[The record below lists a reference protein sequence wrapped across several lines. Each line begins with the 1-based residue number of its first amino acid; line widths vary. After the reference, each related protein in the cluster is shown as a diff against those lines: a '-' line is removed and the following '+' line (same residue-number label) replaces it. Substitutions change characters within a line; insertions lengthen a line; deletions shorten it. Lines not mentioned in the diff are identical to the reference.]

1 MKKTALL
8 ALIAILALGS
18 TSAWAQSSGRLV
30 IQPFAGYRT
39 GGDFGLRADV
49 VLPFSGVRITDDFA
63 YGLSLG
69 VRMNPNF
76 TLEAQWARSAP
87 TMEGISPIAGLP
99 NTTLFRLYED
109 QFHANIIAYFGD
121 NGIIRPFFVTGLGVT
136 VANPRGV
143 EGVNSETRFSWNLG
157 LGLEKMFNEMVGLRL
172 QAKWSSTYINEKA
185 AWFVDWWGFAHVVP
199 VSQYMPQWEFTGG
212 LVFRF

>member
-1 MKKTALL
+1 MKKAIWLV
-8 ALIAILALGS
+8 LIGILALGS
-18 TSAWAQSSGRLV
+18 TSVWAQGTQRLV

-39 GGDFGLRADV
+39 SGDFGLRADA
-49 VLPFSGVRITDDFA
+49 VLPYSGVRITDGFA
-63 YGLSLG
+63 YGFSLG
-69 VRMNPNF
+69 YRVNPNF

-87 TMEGISPIAGLP
+87 TMEGISSTPGLP
-99 NTTLFRLYED
+99 NTSLFKLYED
-109 QFHANIIAYFGD
+109 QFHANFIAYFG
-121 NGIIRPFFVTGLGVT
+121 NNSIVQPFFVTGLGVT

-143 EGVNSETRFSWNLG
+143 EGLSSETRFSWNLG
-157 LGLEKMFNEMVGLRL
+157 LGLEKMFNERVGIRL
-172 QAKWSSTYINEKA
+172 QAKWFSTYVNETA